1 MKKKI
6 SILLTI
12 IMILAIF
19 SGCRSNSTKSSSNKV
34 KILLSMSDG
43 SDSYRKLLV
52 DNAKSYAESQNVE
65 LTVRDA
71 AKSVET
77 QVSHMKE
84 AASGDYNVIICA
96 PVDSNTALEL
106 ERAAKGIPIVFMNS
120 IPDDNVLQKN
130 KYIYVASNENLAGKY
145 QAEYIV
151 NYFKNK
157 SDIKV
162 VLLEGEKGPT
172 ARARTEAVKQAFRD
186 KGITAEYVFEDTAD
200 WSREKSKDMFN
211 VFLATGRKFDC
222 VIANNDSM
230 ALGVVDSF
238 KEKKIDNQAIPVL
251 GVDAIGDALKAIKDG
266 NMKLSVYQSAKGQS
280 ISAVKAAIKLGSGET
295 LAGLENL
302 TSDGKYIW
310 VPFEK
315 VDKSN
320 VDKYMKYVVLKNT

>member
-1 MKKKI
+1 MKKKV

-19 SGCRSNSTKSSSNKV
+19 SGCRSNSTTGSNNKV

-43 SDSYRKLLV
+43 SDTYRKLLV
-52 DNAKSYAESQNVE
+52 DNVASYAKSQNVE

-71 AKSVET
+71 AKSVEA

-84 AASGDYNVIICA
+84 AASVGYNVIICA
-96 PVDSNTALEL
+96 PVDPNTVLEL

-120 IPDDNVLQKN
+120 IPDDNVLEKN
-130 KYIYVASNENLAGKY
+130 KYIYVASNENMAGKY
-145 QAEYIV
+145 QAEYV
-151 NYFKNK
+151 RNYFKNK

-162 VLLEGEKGPT
+162 VLLEGEEGPT
-172 ARARTEAVKQAFRD
+172 ARARTEAVKQTFRD
-186 KGITAEYVFEDTAD
+186 NGIKAEYVFEDNAE
-200 WSREKSKDMFN
+200 WSREKAKDMFN
-211 VFLATGRKFDC
+211 VFLATGKKFDC
-222 VIANNDSM
+222 IIANNDSM

-238 KEKKIDNQAIPVL
+238 KEKKIDNSAIPVL

-266 NMKLSVYQSAKGQS
+266 SMKLSVYQSAKGQS
-280 ISAVKAAIKLGSGET
+280 ISAVKAAVKLGSGET
-295 LAGLENL
+295 LSGLENL

-315 VDKSN
+315 VDKNN
-320 VDKYMKYVVLKNT
+320 VDKYIK

>member
-12 IMILAIF
+12 IMILVIF
-19 SGCRSNSTKSSSNKV
+19 SGCNSNNTKSSSNKV

-52 DNAKSYAESQNVE
+52 SNAKSYAESQNVE

-71 AKSVET
+71 AKSVEA

-84 AASGDYNVIICA
+84 AVSGGYNVIICA

-106 ERAAKGIPIVFMNS
+106 ERAAKGIPIVFMNN
-120 IPDDNVLQKN
+120 IPDDNVLEKN
-130 KYIYVASNENLAGKY
+130 KYIYVASDENVAGKY
-145 QAEYIV
+145 QAEYII

-162 VLLEGEKGPT
+162 VLIEGENGPT
-172 ARARTEAVKQAFRD
+172 ARERTEAVKQTFSD
-186 KGITAEYVFEDTAD
+186 KGIKADYVFEDTAE
-200 WSREKSKDMFN
+200 WSREKAKDMFN
-211 VFLATGRKFDC
+211 VFLATGKKFDC
-222 VIANNDSM
+222 VIANNDAM
-230 ALGVVDSF
+230 ALGVVDSL

-251 GVDAIGDALKAIKDG
+251 GVDAVGDALKSIKDG
-266 NMKLSVYQSAKGQS
+266 SMKLTVYQSAKGQS
-280 ISAVKAAIKLGSGET
+280 VSAVKAAVKLGLGEK
-295 LAGLENL
+295 LSGLENL

-315 VDKSN
+315 VDKNN
-320 VDKYMKYVVLKNT
+320 VDKYMN